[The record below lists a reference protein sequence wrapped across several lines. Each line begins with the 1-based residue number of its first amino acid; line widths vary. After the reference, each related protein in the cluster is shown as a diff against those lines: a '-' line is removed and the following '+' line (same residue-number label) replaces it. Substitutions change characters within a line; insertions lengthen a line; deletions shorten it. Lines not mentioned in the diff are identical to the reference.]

1 MNTSLLYGRI
11 KMSKEVK
18 KKVKKIIKKSVD
30 IILMVEYTIKAVAR
44 EQRKNKKDL
53 KKLLTRKNRYAI
65 IYKLSLKTT
74 TNEH

>member
-1 MNTSLLYGRI
+1 
-11 KMSKEVK
+11 
-18 KKVKKIIKKSVD
+18 
-30 IILMVEYTIKAVAR
+30 MVEYTIKAVAR

>member
-1 MNTSLLYGRI
+1 
-11 KMSKEVK
+11 MSKNSQKICE
-18 KKVKKIIKKSVD
+18 KIIKKSVD
-30 IILMVEYTIKAVAR
+30 IIRMVEYTIKAVAR